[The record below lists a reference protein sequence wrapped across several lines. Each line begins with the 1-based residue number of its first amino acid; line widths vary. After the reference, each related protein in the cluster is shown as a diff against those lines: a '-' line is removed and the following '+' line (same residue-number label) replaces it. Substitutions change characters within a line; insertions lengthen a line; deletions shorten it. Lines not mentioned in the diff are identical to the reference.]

1 MRSTSWVA
9 VPLALLLLLAGC
21 ATVPTTGPVEHHTPQ
36 AAGVNSGVH
45 VDPLPPAN
53 GASQLLVVE
62 GFLHA
67 MGVYQPN
74 YAVARQYLTA
84 PANSGWSPESGV
96 QIYADGPAPSDAAP
110 GVLVAPLVGS
120 IDGSGVYTGASGQL
134 RHDFGLVEDEA
145 GQWRISH
152 PPDGLLV
159 SRYLFSISFVSAT
172 LHFLDS
178 AGQVLVPDP
187 RFFPAGDQAPAAVV
201 RAQLAGPSDWL
212 VPVVEEVG
220 TEGLVVD
227 TVTVDDDGLAVIR
240 LGGGAAEISPGRQ
253 KTLMAELAFTM
264 SGFSQIT
271 AVQVISGGLVWK
283 SEFGLTEIGPQNFAN
298 LSPDNA
304 AALRVLFTVR
314 EQKLSRMRDP
324 ANWNDFVAV
333 DAAIA
338 KPEQIAVRS
347 DLAEV
352 AATTATGTRLEAAA
366 IGSGK
371 ARQLRVGIG
380 LLRPDYA
387 RNGELWSFAA
397 SGLSGLRVY
406 AEDAM
411 RKVIVKGAPL
421 GSVVAAKLA
430 ADGARI
436 AVVVRTGGQTE
447 VVLAVV
453 VRERDTITLTGWRT
467 IDVTMNTGTAGAALD
482 LGWYSQTELAVLQT
496 GGGGE
501 TSVIKVRQDGATA
514 TDIGPSNSASLGQLA
529 VVPQRQP
536 VALGGGGGAYRFET
550 EFNWAL
556 SITGVE
562 ALVYSG

>member
-1 MRSTSWVA
+1 VA
-9 VPLALLLLLAGC
+9 LMLAGC
-21 ATVPTTGPVEHHTPQ
+21 ATVPTSGPVEHHTPQ

-84 PANSGWSPESGV
+84 SASEAWSPESGV

-110 GVLVAPLVGS
+110 GVLVAPLVGD
-120 IDGSGVYTGASGQL
+120 IDGTGVYSAASGQL
-134 RHDFGLVEDEA
+134 RHDFGLVKDEA

-178 AGQVLVPDP
+178 AGQVVVPDP
-187 RFFPAGDQAPAAVV
+187 RFFPAGDQATAAIV
-201 RAQLAGPSDWL
+201 RAQLAGPSAWL
-212 VPVVEEVG
+212 APVVAKVG
-220 TEGLVVD
+220 TDAISVD

-240 LGGGAAEISPGRQ
+240 LGGGAAQLDAAQQ
-253 KTLMAELAFTM
+253 KTLLAELAFTM
-264 SGFSQIT
+264 TSLSQVT
-271 AVQVISGGLVWK
+271 AVQVTSGGQVWK
-283 SEFGLTEIGPQNFAN
+283 SEFGLTEVGPQNFAN
-298 LSPDNA
+298 LSPENS

-314 EQKLSRMRDP
+314 DQKLSRMRDP
-324 ANWNDFVAV
+324 ANWSDFVPV
-333 DAAIA
+333 DAALD

-352 AATTATGTRLEAAA
+352 AAITATGTRLEAAP
-366 IGSGK
+366 IGSGR
-371 ARQLRVGIG
+371 AQQLRVGVG

-397 SGLSGLRVY
+397 SGLSSLRVY
-406 AEDAM
+406 AEDAQ
-411 RKVIVKGAPL
+411 RKVVVKGAPQ

-436 AVVVRTGGQTE
+436 AVVLRKGDQTQ
-447 VVLAVV
+447 VGLAAV
-453 VRERDTITLTGWRT
+453 VRERDTITLTGWHT
-467 IDVTMNTGTAGAALD
+467 IDVTMNTGIAGSALD

-496 GGGGE
+496 GSGGE
-501 TSVIKVRQDGATA
+501 TSIIKVSQDGSTA

-536 VALGGGGGAYRFET
+536 VALGSGGGAYRFET
-550 EFNWAL
+550 EFTWTL
-556 SITGVE
+556 SIIGVD